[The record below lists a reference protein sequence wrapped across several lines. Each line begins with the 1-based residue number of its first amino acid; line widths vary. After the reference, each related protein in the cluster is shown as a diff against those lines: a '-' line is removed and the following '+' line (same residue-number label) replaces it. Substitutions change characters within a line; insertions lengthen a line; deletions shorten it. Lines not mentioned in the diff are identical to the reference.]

1 MEILAS
7 SYFEFFTGDFL
18 VFGLIGAVVGCIM
31 KKKDEDFYNK

>member
-1 MEILAS
+1 MEILAT

-18 VFGLIGAVVGCIM
+18 VFGFIAAVVGCIM